1 MSNELAILKKTRF
14 AGDYTGGRLMF
25 RHSRIFVFAIATLYA
40 VAFSIPIHAQW
51 NTGSGG
57 TIYHDGG
64 NVGIGTTMP
73 DFGRR

>member
-1 MSNELAILKKTRF
+1 
-14 AGDYTGGRLMF
+14 MF